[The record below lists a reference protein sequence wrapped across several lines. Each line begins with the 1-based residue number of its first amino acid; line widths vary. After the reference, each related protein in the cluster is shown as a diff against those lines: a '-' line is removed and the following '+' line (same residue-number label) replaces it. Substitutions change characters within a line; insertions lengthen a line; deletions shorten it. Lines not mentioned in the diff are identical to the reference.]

1 MSHFKERTEKNCL
14 NCGTEVAGRYC
25 QECGQENIVARE
37 SFWSLLTHF
46 VYDITHF
53 DSKFFGTMSHLLT
66 KPGKL
71 SLEYIQ
77 GKRNSQLNPIRM
89 YVFTSAFFFI
99 IFFTMYNADQLG
111 SSDSDK
117 RKQKLASLELAR
129 KEIENK
135 PLKSTESIEKQAAK
149 KVLADL
155 EHEISQIKME
165 MLEEEKEDSIRMAT
179 KIEKLDSLSGS
190 NGQVSKYLHTKEKEK
205 EKNAFELDGAE
216 VDSLHEPYTSVNYKS
231 LEAYRR
237 MQAALPEQKRSGWF
251 KKIFLTKIIAASETG
266 ELEGERTFMKKF
278 VENLFHS
285 FPKMLFASLPLFAW
299 FLQLLYGRRKE
310 LFYSDHAIFTIHTYC
325 ATFIFLLGSFALG
338 ALQDYT
344 DWGIINL
351 IQVIITFAVFL
362 YLYKG
367 MRKFY
372 AESRKKTILKFILL
386 NILSFFMM
394 MVLLVIFTAISAAQ
408 SINPGH

>member
-1 MSHFKERTEKNCL
+1 MSHYKERTEKNCL

-25 QECGQENIVARE
+25 QQCGQENIIARE

-53 DSKFFGTMSHLLT
+53 DSKFFGTMSQLLT

-99 IFFTMYNADQLG
+99 IFFTMYNTENIG
-111 SSDSDK
+111 KSDSDK
-117 RKQKLASLELAR
+117 RKEKLESLKLAKEVVQEKPLLSTNAVERETAQRVLAGLEKDIKALE
-129 KEIENK
+129 KEIK
-135 PLKSTESIEKQAAK
+135 DK
-149 KVLADL
+149 KIA
-155 EHEISQIKME
+155 
-165 MLEEEKEDSIRMAT
+165 DSIRSAT
-179 KIEKLDSLSGS
+179 GKEILDTL
-190 NGQVSKYLHTKEKEK
+190 EKEGIK
-205 EKNAFELDGAE
+205 VPGNLKIDEEDQGLNINMSTDSSNDAF
-216 VDSLHEPYTSVNYKS
+216 SSSNYES

-237 MQAALPEQKRSGWF
+237 MQEALPKDKKDSWI
-251 KKIFLTKIIAASETG
+251 KKIFVTKIIAASETG
-266 ELEGERTFMKKF
+266 KLKGERAYLQSFLN
-278 VENLFHS
+278 NLFHS

-299 FLQLLYGRRKE
+299 FLQLLYGRRKD

-351 IQVIITFAVFL
+351 AQVIITISVYL

-372 AESRKKTILKFILL
+372 GESRKKTLLKFILL

-408 SINPGH
+408 AVNSGH

>member
-1 MSHFKERTEKNCL
+1 MS
-14 NCGTEVAGRYC
+14 
-25 QECGQENIVARE
+25 Q
-37 SFWSLLTHF
+37 
-46 VYDITHF
+46 
-53 DSKFFGTMSHLLT
+53 LLT

-99 IFFTMYNADQLG
+99 IFFTMYNAANIG
-111 SSDSDK
+111 KSDSDK
-117 RKQKLASLELAR
+117 KKEKLESLKLAREVVQEKPLLSTNAVERQTAQRVLAGLEKDIQTIE
-129 KEIENK
+129 KEI
-135 PLKSTESIEKQAAK
+135 SDK
-149 KVLADL
+149 KIA
-155 EHEISQIKME
+155 
-165 MLEEEKEDSIRMAT
+165 DSIRSAT
-179 KIEKLDSLSGS
+179 GQEILDTL
-190 NGQVSKYLHTKEKEK
+190 EKEGIK
-205 EKNAFELDGAE
+205 VPGNLKIDEEDQAFNINMST
-216 VDSLHEPYTSVNYKS
+216 DSSNDAFSSSNYES

-237 MQAALPEQKRSGWF
+237 MQEALPKDKKDSLI
-251 KKIFLTKIIAASETG
+251 KKIFVTKIIAASETG
-266 ELEGERTFMKKF
+266 KLKGERAYLQSFLN
-278 VENLFHS
+278 NLFHS

-299 FLQLLYGRRKE
+299 FLQLLYGRRKD

-344 DWGIINL
+344 EWGIINL
-351 IQVIITFAVFL
+351 VQVIITVSVYL

-372 AESRKKTILKFILL
+372 GESRKKTLLKFILL

-408 SINPGH
+408 AVSPGH

>member
-1 MSHFKERTEKNCL
+1 MSHYKERTEKNCL
-14 NCGTEVAGRYC
+14 NCGTEVAGRFC
-25 QECGQENIVARE
+25 QQCGQENIIARE

-53 DSKFFGTMSHLLT
+53 DSKFFGTMSQLLT

-99 IFFTMYNADQLG
+99 IFFTMYNAANIG
-111 SSDSDK
+111 KSDSDK
-117 RKQKLASLELAR
+117 KKEKLESLKLAREVVQEKPLLSSNAVERETAQRVLAGLEKDIQTIE
-129 KEIENK
+129 KEI
-135 PLKSTESIEKQAAK
+135 SDK
-149 KVLADL
+149 KTA
-155 EHEISQIKME
+155 
-165 MLEEEKEDSIRMAT
+165 DSIRSATGQEILDTLEKQGVKVPGNLKIDREDQVINFDMA
-179 KIEKLDSLSGS
+179 KDSS
-190 NGQVSKYLHTKEKEK
+190 ND
-205 EKNAFELDGAE
+205 AF
-216 VDSLHEPYTSVNYKS
+216 TSSNYES

-237 MQAALPEQKRSGWF
+237 MQEALPKDKKDSWI
-251 KKIFLTKIIAASETG
+251 KKIFVTKIIAASETG
-266 ELEGERTFMKKF
+266 KLKGERAYLQSFLN
-278 VENLFHS
+278 NLFHS

-299 FLQLLYGRRKE
+299 FLQLLYGRRKD

-344 DWGIINL
+344 EWGIINL
-351 IQVIITFAVFL
+351 VQVIITVSVYL

-372 AESRKKTILKFILL
+372 GESRKKTLLKFILL

-408 SINPGH
+408 AVSPGH